1 MLSYIIFGITY
12 AFAAAMQPGPFQTF
26 IISQTIKSGWK
37 RTLPA
42 AFAPLIS
49 DGPIIVIVLLLLS
62 TIPTWLIYVLQ
73 IAGGLLLLY
82 LAYRAFIT
90 YLKYDL
96 EKEVEVSKAESS
108 LGKAILVNA
117 INPGP
122 WVGWSLIMGPV
133 FIKGYEDSAA
143 YGIALIISFYSTM
156 VLSLMGIIILF
167 GLARSLGPKVTR
179 ITLGISAI
187 ALACFGI
194 YQLWQGVSL
203 LSQSI

>member
-1 MLSYIIFGITY
+1 
-12 AFAAAMQPGPFQTF
+12 MQPGPFQAF
-26 IISQTIKSGWK
+26 IISQTIRNGRK

-42 AFAPLIS
+42 SFAPLIS

-62 TIPTWLIYVLQ
+62 TVPTWLIYVLQ

-82 LAYRAFIT
+82 LAYKAFIT
-90 YLKYDL
+90 FLKYDI
-96 EKEVEVSKAESS
+96 EKEVEESKPGNS
-108 LGKAILVNA
+108 LFKATLVNA
-117 INPGP
+117 LNPGP
-122 WVGWSLIMGPV
+122 WVGWSLIMGPI
-133 FIKGYEDSAA
+133 FIKGYEESAS
-143 YGIALIISFYSTM
+143 YGVALIISFYSTM

-167 GLARSLGPKVTR
+167 GLARNLGPKVTR

-203 LSQSI
+203 LL

>member
-1 MLSYIIFGITY
+1 MFSYIIFGITY
-12 AFAAAMQPGPFQTF
+12 AFAAAMQPGPFQAF
-26 IISQTIKSGWK
+26 IISQTIRNGRK

-42 AFAPLIS
+42 SFAPLIS

-62 TIPTWLIYVLQ
+62 TVPTWLIYVLQ

-82 LAYRAFIT
+82 LAYKAFIT
-90 YLKYDL
+90 FLKYDI
-96 EKEVEVSKAESS
+96 EKEVEESKPGNS
-108 LGKAILVNA
+108 LFKATLVNA
-117 INPGP
+117 LNPGP
-122 WVGWSLIMGPV
+122 WVGWSLIMGPI
-133 FIKGYEDSAA
+133 FIKGYEESAS
-143 YGIALIISFYSTM
+143 YGVALIISFYSTM

-167 GLARSLGPKVTR
+167 GLARNLGPKVTR

-203 LSQSI
+203 LL

>member
-1 MLSYIIFGITY
+1 VLSYIIFGITY
-12 AFAAAMQPGPFQTF
+12 AFAAAMQPGPFQAF
-26 IISQTIKSGWK
+26 IISQTIKNGWK

-62 TIPTWLIYVLQ
+62 TVPIWLIYLLQ

-90 YLKYDL
+90 YSKYDL
-96 EKEVEVSKAESS
+96 VKEVEASNTESS

-117 INPGP
+117 LNPGP

-133 FIKGYEDSAA
+133 FIKGYEESAA

-167 GLARSLGPKVTR
+167 GLARNLGPKVTR

-194 YQLWQGVSL
+194 YQLWQGVLL

>member
-1 MLSYIIFGITY
+1 VLSYIIFGITY
-12 AFAAAMQPGPFQTF
+12 AFAAAMQPGPFQAF
-26 IISQTIKSGWK
+26 IISQTIKNGWK

-62 TIPTWLIYVLQ
+62 TVPTWLVYVLQ

-82 LAYRAFIT
+82 LAYRAVVT
-90 YLKYDL
+90 YLKYDF
-96 EKEVEVSKAESS
+96 EKEVSESKTENS
-108 LGKAILVNA
+108 LLKATLVNA
-117 INPGP
+117 LNPGP
-122 WVGWSLIMGPV
+122 WVGWSLIMGPL
-133 FIKGYEDSAA
+133 FIKGYEQSTA
-143 YGIALIISFYSTM
+143 YGVALIISFYSTM

-167 GLARSLGPKVTR
+167 GLARNLGPRVTR

-194 YQLWQGVSL
+194 YQLWQGISL
-203 LSQSI
+203 LVQIL

>member
-1 MLSYIIFGITY
+1 VFSYIIFGITY
-12 AFAAAMQPGPFQTF
+12 AFAAAMQPGPFQAF
-26 IISQTIKSGWK
+26 IISQTIKNGWR

-49 DGPIIVIVLLLLS
+49 DGPIIVIVLLVLS
-62 TIPTWLIYVLQ
+62 TVPIWLIYLLQ

-82 LAYRAFIT
+82 LSYRAFVT

-96 EKEVEVSKAESS
+96 EKEVEESKPGNS
-108 LGKAILVNA
+108 LGKAILVNTL
-117 INPGP
+117 NPGP
-122 WVGWSLIMGPV
+122 WVGWSLIMGPL
-133 FIKGYEDSAA
+133 FIKGYGQSAA
-143 YGIALIISFYSTM
+143 YGIALIISFYSSM

-167 GLARSLGPKVTR
+167 GLARNLGPKVTR

-194 YQLWQGVSL
+194 YQLWQGASL
-203 LSQSI
+203 LLQAI